1 MKFLNMKTKLNILII
16 LLLNFSIN
24 MVWGQDSP
32 PEGAKL
38 ITLTTIENAS
48 LQLAIK
54 ADNAETPAWI
64 ETSPNNYTKLTIGT
78 GWSGNYYSIGGTKL
92 NIYGDVT
99 GIDCNE
105 NNANLIALDVTKNSG
120 LTYLSCYDNQLKA
133 LDLTKNPALTHLDCS
148 WNQIETLDLS
158 KNEALTKIECHQ
170 NKLTNINLGKKHE
183 LKYLK
188 CSSNELIS
196 LDLSESTA
204 LEAFYAGKN
213 KLTALDFKNTPS
225 LLLIEC
231 SENQLTSL
239 NVTNNKELKKLYCDS
254 NQLKTLDLSQ
264 NIALEDLYCSSNLLT
279 SLDVTKNANLRVL
292 SCYNNN
298 LSTLEIDK
306 IYCGLPQR
314 VAGDNAK
321 VTVIENNTSSNYSTV
336 IATNK
341 TNATDKNWKVQY
353 LNNTDIPDT
362 TGNYECGMSVNKEK
376 IDELIRIYP
385 NPTTDNVQVIVNS
398 LDANDITIM
407 SLEGKLVKRIKL
419 IYGQNNY
426 QFNVSNLPKGIYIV
440 QVGGKSQKLIIK

>member
-1 MKFLNMKTKLNILII
+1 MKAKNTFLVVT
-16 LLLNFSIN
+16 LLTFISIASA
-24 MVWGQDSP
+24 QTTP

-38 ITLTTIENAS
+38 IVLTTTENAS
-48 LQLAIK
+48 LQLAIR
-54 ADNAETPAWI
+54 AENSETPAWI
-64 ETSPNNYTKLTIGT
+64 ETSPNNYTKLIIGT
-78 GWSGNYYSIGGTKL
+78 GWSGNNYSVSGTKL
-92 NIYGDVT
+92 NIYGDIT

-105 NNANLIALDVTKNSG
+105 NNANLTALDVTKNPV
-120 LTYLSCYDNQLKA
+120 LTYLSCYDNQLTA
-133 LDLTKNPALTHLDCS
+133 LDLTKNPALAHLDCS

-188 CSSNELIS
+188 TSSNELIS
-196 LDLSESTA
+196 LDLNESTV

-213 KLTALDFKNTPS
+213 KLTALDFTNTPS

-239 NVTNNKELKKLYCDS
+239 NVTNNRALKKLYCDS
-254 NQLKTLDLSQ
+254 NQLETLDLSQ
-264 NIALEDLYCSSNLLT
+264 NIVLEDLYCSSNLLT

-298 LSTLEIDK
+298 FTTLEIDK

-321 VTVIENNTSSNYSTV
+321 IVVIEDNTSSDYSTV

-353 LNNTDIPDT
+353 LNNSDIPDT
-362 TGNYECGMSVNKEK
+362 TGNYECGMSIDEEE
-376 IDELIRIYP
+376 IDELISIYP
-385 NPTTDNVQVIVNS
+385 NPTTDNVQIIVNTS
-398 LDANDITIM
+398 LGVNEIRIVST
-407 SLEGKLVKRIKL
+407 EGKLVKRIGL
-419 IYGQNNY
+419 SQGQSNY